1 MDDGEVALH
10 NWDEYNR
17 TPSIGCA
24 ERHYHSPFSC
34 MREYYYPRKG
44 KLVSPWQSG
53 TKAAYLQRRP
63 ASLDQAHKGPE
74 PHAPSLGIQL
84 VVLVVVSF
92 TFASCIPHAQ
102 LVNETATGGT
112 VLYSYVEE
120 QDVLTS
126 PGRKDALLLLEEKCL
141 AGYRIAR
148 EGEVPRIDQAV
159 DRAWMGQLSRDGQVS
174 REKRWAIQFSCK

>member
-1 MDDGEVALH
+1 MDDGKVARH
-10 NWDEYNR
+10 IWVDYNR
-17 TPSIGCA
+17 PPPIVCA
-24 ERHYHSPFSC
+24 EGHHHSPFSC
-34 MREYYYPRKG
+34 MRECYY
-44 KLVSPWQSG
+44 
-53 TKAAYLQRRP
+53 
-63 ASLDQAHKGPE
+63 

-84 VVLVVVSF
+84 IVLVVVSF
-92 TFASCIPHAQ
+92 TLASCIPYSQ

-126 PGRKDALLLLEEKCL
+126 PGRKDALLLLEEKCP

-148 EGEVPRIDQAV
+148 EGEIPRIDQVV

-174 REKRWAIQFSCK
+174 RERRWAIQFSCK